1 MNTFLLSTTY
11 FMPCPAHTLR
21 LAPDA
26 ARIASKVELKRPVV
40 RPPWIER
47 LSASESVRRSGRF
60 ASGLLIGA
68 ALWAVVFAASAA
80 TQFSV

>member
-1 MNTFLLSTTY
+1 MNPFLLSTTF

-26 ARIASKVELKRPVV
+26 ARIASKVEEKRPVV
-40 RPPWIER
+40 RPAWIER
-47 LSASESVRRSGRF
+47 VSVPESVRRSGRF
-60 ASGLLIGA
+60 AGGLLIGA
-68 ALWAVVFAASAA
+68 VLWAMVFAASAA